1 MSGYLSNFLVI
12 TLEFLTLLFGFYTI
26 KNTKVLYF
34 LTVSLLKQFK
44 LQKTIQK
51 MADFRSGA

>member
-26 KNTKVLYF
+26 KNTQVLYL
-34 LTVSLLKQFK
+34 LTISLLKQFK